1 MATRHAPVALVLQ
14 TVRNSDSLKLQVHP
28 SSTLT
33 PPASPIPG
41 LPSHLNQESRPSR
54 PQEFQQALDLQRDD
68 AGNLVEY
75 GRGAW
80 SIVYMARSS
89 WTSPAAS
96 LTPPPSPG
104 ASSRILAVKAPL
116 RRDAHPVLQAEAL
129 ILTRINWTSG
139 WEHYVVPFHGFIS
152 TSSTIVMSAVPLT
165 LSTYV
170 EDRAAIARQN
180 FSTRTMSDPVL
191 GLSQWREVARALI
204 AGLTWLHNEA
214 RVVHGDIKP
223 HSILLRPRLVKDGAT
238 LAYDPLYTDF
248 SSAHDLLS
256 PTSLASDSPRTSLSA
271 LSPPFVA
278 PELLSVSAMRSLD
291 LVATPPC
298 DVFSLAV
305 TLLAAATGD
314 LLLYGTSNMQRLA
327 MSRDGHRV
335 LDYVRFGPNG
345 SRVPRKGIIENILTQ
360 AVSKEPSER
369 ILPEEWLKL
378 VES

>member
-1 MATRHAPVALVLQ
+1 MPWSLVPCEDCKLSKKLARKDQHICVDSEMTTRHAPVALVLQ
-14 TVRNSDSLKLQVHP
+14 TVRNSDSLQVHP

-41 LPSHLNQESRPSR
+41 IPSHLDQESRPSR
-54 PQEFQQALDLQRDD
+54 PQEFQQALDLQRDG
-68 AGNLVEY
+68 AGNPVEY

-89 WTSPAAS
+89 WTSPAAR

-180 FSTRTMSDPVL
+180 FPP
-191 GLSQWREVARALI
+191 E
-204 AGLTWLHNEA
+204 
-214 RVVHGDIKP
+214 P
-223 HSILLRPRLVKDGAT
+223 C
-238 LAYDPLYTDF
+238 
-248 SSAHDLLS
+248 
-256 PTSLASDSPRTSLSA
+256 PTQ
-271 LSPPFVA
+271 
-278 PELLSVSAMRSLD
+278 
-291 LVATPPC
+291 
-298 DVFSLAV
+298 
-305 TLLAAATGD
+305 
-314 LLLYGTSNMQRLA
+314 Y
-327 MSRDGHRV
+327 
-335 LDYVRFGPNG
+335 
-345 SRVPRKGIIENILTQ
+345 
-360 AVSKEPSER
+360 
-369 ILPEEWLKL
+369 
-378 VES
+378 